1 VRPKGVFRF
10 HSGRKKGPLLVFIHG
25 LGMTGDFW
33 INPARS
39 RILAGNLPLTTLLS
53 EPPSMEDRPS
63 RNRITTGVPPGRL
76 NSSYHDLMAAGYPVL
91 VYSQKRPAGAAD
103 ILVEE
108 VIGILE
114 DYKEAAQGH
123 GMVLI
128 GHSRGGLIAR
138 KVIETTGFRYA
149 GLVTIG
155 TPHRG
160 SQLARFA
167 EALSG
172 IADFLLPFFEG
183 KDKGAVLSTVNRLLL
198 FLASDAIRELLP
210 ESDFIRSLND
220 RPSPGIPVMTV
231 GGTDPSL
238 FKVYRWYENC
248 KNKDEEC
255 LMFREI
261 ISFPGIL
268 ERFLPQGMLPDEFR
282 RGRGDGL
289 VALNSAHGLDTAR
302 RHTAELNHV
311 WLAYHPSV
319 RKEIEVF
326 VRDLV

>member
-1 VRPKGVFRF
+1 MRPKGVFRF
-10 HSGRKKGPLLVFIHG
+10 HSGRGKGPLLVFIHG
-25 LGMTGDFW
+25 LGMSGHFW
-33 INPARS
+33 TNPEKS

-53 EPPSMEDRPS
+53 EPPYKETHPPRG
-63 RNRITTGVPPGRL
+63 RITTGSPPSEL
-76 NSSYHDLMAAGYPVL
+76 KSSYHDFLAAGYSLL
-91 VYSQKRPAGAAD
+91 VYSQKRPAASAD

-108 VIGILE
+108 LAGILE
-114 DYKEAAQGH
+114 EYKDAAQGH

-138 KVIETTGFRYA
+138 KVIETTGFKYA
-149 GLVTIG
+149 GLITIG

-160 SQLARFA
+160 SQLARIA
-167 EALSG
+167 DALSG
-172 IADFLLPFFEG
+172 IADFLLPLFEG
-183 KDKGAVLSTVNRLLL
+183 KERGSVTSTVNRLLK
-198 FLASDAIRELLP
+198 FLTSDAIRELLP
-210 ESDFIRSLND
+210 ESDFIKSLND

-248 KNKDEEC
+248 LNEDEEC
-255 LMFREI
+255 LMFKEI

-289 VALNSAHGLDTAR
+289 VAIDSAQGIDAQKRVTVA
-302 RHTAELNHV
+302 LNHV
-311 WLAYHPSV
+311 WLVYHPEV
-319 RKEIEVF
+319 RREVEGF
-326 VRDLV
+326 VGDLI

>member
-1 VRPKGVFRF
+1 MCIR
-10 HSGRKKGPLLVFIHG
+10 
-25 LGMTGDFW
+25 
-33 INPARS
+33 
-39 RILAGNLPLTTLLS
+39 
-53 EPPSMEDRPS
+53 DR
-63 RNRITTGVPPGRL
+63 
-76 NSSYHDLMAAGYPVL
+76 
-91 VYSQKRPAGAAD
+91 VYSQKRPAAAAD

-108 VIGILE
+108 LIGILD
-114 DYKEAAQGH
+114 DYEESARGH

-138 KVIETTGFRYA
+138 KVVETTGFRYA

-160 SQLARFA
+160 SQIARFA
-167 EALSG
+167 EALAG
-172 IADFLLPFFEG
+172 IADFLLPLFEG

-210 ESDFIRSLND
+210 GSDFIRSLND
-220 RPSPGIPVMTV
+220 STPPGVPVMTV

-238 FKVYRWYENC
+238 FKVYRWYESCINE
-248 KNKDEEC
+248 DEEC
-255 LMFREI
+255 LTFREI

-268 ERFLPQGMLPDEFR
+268 ERFLPGGMLPDEFR

-289 VALNSAHGLDTAR
+289 VAIDSAHGLDTAR

-311 WLAYHPSV
+311 WLAYHPGV
-319 RKEIEVF
+319 RKVIEAF
-326 VRDLV
+326 VRDLA